1 MINTDKPINTS
12 EEDKLERSEFVKR
25 ISKAICEFDSKD
37 NFTIALQGIWGCGKT
52 SILNMISK
60 EIAVINEE
68 ITVVSFNPWNFTDG
82 NQLVSQFFM
91 NLSSEL
97 KNRKTNKTL
106 KKIKKKDKYARIGEL
121 IDKYSYSL
129 EYAEYIPVIGKYL
142 KIVPKLA
149 SSFGS
154 SLKEKN
160 SANTQ
165 NIIYQKNVLINALN
179 DIDSRILIIID
190 DIDRLPNEQIRLIFQ
205 LVSSVA
211 GLPNIT
217 YLLSYDKEIVVRA
230 LHDVQTCNG
239 EEYLEKIIQVA
250 FDVPNPK
257 KDKLYSVL
265 IDRINSSIDI
275 PENDLHSN
283 YWHTVHKNCIAPY
296 ISSVRDINRYI
307 NMLEFSFLPIKSEIS
322 FIDMAALCSY
332 RVFVPEIYKWIHN
345 NKYSLVGGYIGSGI
359 PQNDIQKSR
368 DSYIELF
375 NKISSRNSE
384 ILILGLSTIFPH
396 FNNAVSYSSVWDTP
410 LDLRKA
416 KRIASDQRFDGYFSL
431 SLEDIR
437 ISDQEFVLS
446 INKMGESELRDYIE
460 FLNKHSL
467 ITDYLSELR
476 LYFNDIPEERIE
488 LLLSV
493 LMFNSGRINT
503 SKELNGYNDRILNI
517 YYLIDFLKVM
527 SNEKDRNEIIKN
539 LLCKSDFESFEK
551 LLHLFHVIELSYGKI
566 CKTEYESDSKLISS
580 KDLENLEVLIIE
592 RIKTFAIKRN
602 IFEWNEPKRGLLIW
616 ELLDQESYYEYV
628 KEKIADPINALILAS
643 LSIGEWISGNIVT
656 EYEIHS
662 NQFYNYKSFLDD
674 PTILRYLEIVKNE
687 KRFWELEEYI
697 IKRSIAFSLIKAR
710 NTTTMVNA
718 TDVDRAFDEWKTHY
732 LRSNKIQ
739 ALSAILGS
747 KK

>member
-25 ISKAICEFDSKD
+25 ISKAICEFNSKD

-60 EIAVINEE
+60 EIAVINEK

-129 EYAEYIPVIGKYL
+129 EYAEYLPVIGKYL

-250 FDVPNPK
+250 FDVPKEITSTLKP
-257 KDKLYSVL
+257 VA
-265 IDRINSSIDI
+265 
-275 PENDLHSN
+275 DL
-283 YWHTVHKNCIAPY
+283 TVKI
-296 ISSVRDINRYI
+296 
-307 NMLEFSFLPIKSEIS
+307 LTIK
-322 FIDMAALCSY
+322 
-332 RVFVPEIYKWIHN
+332 
-345 NKYSLVGGYIGSGI
+345 
-359 PQNDIQKSR
+359 
-368 DSYIELF
+368 EL
-375 NKISSRNSE
+375 
-384 ILILGLSTIFPH
+384 
-396 FNNAVSYSSVWDTP
+396 
-410 LDLRKA
+410 
-416 KRIASDQRFDGYFSL
+416 
-431 SLEDIR
+431 
-437 ISDQEFVLS
+437 
-446 INKMGESELRDYIE
+446 
-460 FLNKHSL
+460 LNK
-467 ITDYLSELR
+467 
-476 LYFNDIPEERIE
+476 
-488 LLLSV
+488 
-493 LMFNSGRINT
+493 
-503 SKELNGYNDRILNI
+503 
-517 YYLIDFLKVM
+517 
-527 SNEKDRNEIIKN
+527 
-539 LLCKSDFESFEK
+539 
-551 LLHLFHVIELSYGKI
+551 
-566 CKTEYESDSKLISS
+566 
-580 KDLENLEVLIIE
+580 
-592 RIKTFAIKRN
+592 
-602 IFEWNEPKRGLLIW
+602 
-616 ELLDQESYYEYV
+616 
-628 KEKIADPINALILAS
+628 
-643 LSIGEWISGNIVT
+643 
-656 EYEIHS
+656 
-662 NQFYNYKSFLDD
+662 
-674 PTILRYLEIVKNE
+674 
-687 KRFWELEEYI
+687 
-697 IKRSIAFSLIKAR
+697 
-710 NTTTMVNA
+710 
-718 TDVDRAFDEWKTHY
+718 
-732 LRSNKIQ
+732 
-739 ALSAILGS
+739 
-747 KK
+747 